1 MIIFRSVAIAANVYK
16 FAMYHKFTALKEPC
30 GRRHFS
36 FLSARKSEKGFD
48 RSWKKDILV
57 PWSVKQVVDKYSS
70 DNERTNH
77 IVVSG
82 NNCSPSDSDSS
93 MHEARKHDEAQVH
106 RRKVRDDHVVVRTYC

>member
-1 MIIFRSVAIAANVYK
+1 LRTSAFLIFERQEV
-16 FAMYHKFTALKEPC
+16 
-30 GRRHFS
+30 R
-36 FLSARKSEKGFD
+36 KGFD
-48 RSWKKDILV
+48 RSSKKDILV
-57 PWSVKQVVDKYSS
+57 PWGVKQVVDKYSS